1 MIGLPG
7 YENER
12 NGFQNNNQK
21 TEWAD
26 KMKIK
31 VAKNKGHLEVK
42 RFVSDQG
49 KNQYLLI
56 SANEAAVIDV
66 SDAVDEVIKRLEET
80 GFTLKYVLVSHAHQ
94 SHVAALPLLKEKFA
108 ATFCL
113 HEYEYQHLK
122 ETDVA
127 TEPDQILQ
135 DNDTL
140 QLGDIEIKILLT
152 AGHTKGSVC
161 FWVKTAKALF
171 SGSTLLKKD
180 YGRIWGPSSMSLML
194 FSLKRLGSII
204 PAETTIYTGSGEL
217 TKMENEGWIQ
227 RLRSA

>member
-1 MIGLPG
+1 M
-7 YENER
+7 
-12 NGFQNNNQK
+12 
-21 TEWAD
+21 
-26 KMKIK
+26 
-31 VAKNKGHLEVK
+31 AKNKGHLEVK

-56 SANEAAVIDV
+56 SGNEAAVIDV
-66 SDAVDEVIKRLEET
+66 SDAVDEVGKLLEEM
-80 GFTLKYVLVSHAHQ
+80 GLALKYVLVSHAHQ
-94 SHVAALPLLKEKFA
+94 SHVAALPLLKEKFG

-135 DNDTL
+135 DNDIL
-140 QLGDIEIKILLT
+140 QLGDIEIKIMLT

-161 FWVKTAKALF
+161 FWVKAAKALF

-194 FSLKRLGSII
+194 FSLKRLGSTI

-217 TKMENEGWIQ
+217 SKMANEGWIQ
-227 RLRSA
+227 CMRSA

>member
-1 MIGLPG
+1 M
-7 YENER
+7 
-12 NGFQNNNQK
+12 
-21 TEWAD
+21 
-26 KMKIK
+26 
-31 VAKNKGHLEVK
+31 AKNKGHLEVK
-42 RFVSDQG
+42 RFVSGQG

-56 SANEAAVIDV
+56 SGNEAAVIDM
-66 SDAVDEVIKRLEET
+66 SDAVEDAGKHLDEMGL
-80 GFTLKYVLVSHAHQ
+80 TLKYILVSHAHQ
-94 SHVAALPLLKEKFA
+94 SHVDALPLLKERFG

-135 DNDTL
+135 DNDIL

-171 SGSTLLKKD
+171 SGSTLLKKG
-180 YGRIWGPSSMSLML
+180 YGQIWGPSSMSLMH
-194 FSLKRLGSII
+194 FSMKRLGSTI
-204 PAETTIYTGSGEL
+204 PTETTIYTGSGEL
-217 TKMENEGWIQ
+217 SKMANEGWIHCM
-227 RLRSA
+227 RSA

>member
-1 MIGLPG
+1 M
-7 YENER
+7 
-12 NGFQNNNQK
+12 
-21 TEWAD
+21 
-26 KMKIK
+26 
-31 VAKNKGHLEVK
+31 AKNKGHLEVK

-56 SANEAAVIDV
+56 SGNEAAVIDV
-66 SDAVDEVIKRLEET
+66 SDAVDEVSKHLEKM
-80 GFTLKYVLVSHAHQ
+80 GLTLKYVLVSHAHQ
-94 SHVAALPLLKEKFA
+94 SHVAALPLLKEKFG

-135 DNDTL
+135 DNDIL

-161 FWVKTAKALF
+161 FWVKAAKALF

-180 YGRIWGPSSMSLML
+180 HGRIWGPSSMSLML
-194 FSLKRLGSII
+194 FSLKRLGSTI

-217 TKMENEGWIQ
+217 SKMANEGWIQ
-227 RLRSA
+227 CLRSA

>member
-1 MIGLPG
+1 M
-7 YENER
+7 
-12 NGFQNNNQK
+12 
-21 TEWAD
+21 
-26 KMKIK
+26 
-31 VAKNKGHLEVK
+31 AKNKGHLEVK
-42 RFVSDQG
+42 RFISNQG

-56 SANEAAVIDV
+56 SGNEAAVIDV
-66 SDAVDEVIKRLEET
+66 SDAVYEVGKLLEEM
-80 GFTLKYVLVSHAHQ
+80 GLALKYVLVSHAHQ
-94 SHVAALPLLKEKFA
+94 SHVAALPLLKEKFG

-135 DNDTL
+135 DNDIL
-140 QLGDIEIKILLT
+140 QLGDIEIKIMLT

-161 FWVKTAKALF
+161 FWIKAAKALF

-194 FSLKRLGSII
+194 FSLKRLGSTI

-217 TKMENEGWIQ
+217 SKMANEGWIQ
-227 RLRSA
+227 CMRSA

>member
-1 MIGLPG
+1 M
-7 YENER
+7 
-12 NGFQNNNQK
+12 
-21 TEWAD
+21 
-26 KMKIK
+26 
-31 VAKNKGHLEVK
+31 AKNKGHLEVK

-56 SANEAAVIDV
+56 SGNEAAVIDV
-66 SDAVDEVIKRLEET
+66 SDAVDEVSKLLEEM
-80 GFTLKYVLVSHAHQ
+80 GLTLKYVLVSHAHQ
-94 SHVAALPLLKEKFA
+94 SHVAALPPLKEKFG

-135 DNDTL
+135 DNDIL

-171 SGSTLLKKD
+171 SGSTLLKKG
-180 YGRIWGPSSMSLML
+180 YGQIWGPSSMSLMH
-194 FSLKRLGSII
+194 FSMKRLGSII

-217 TKMENEGWIQ
+217 SKMANEGWIHCM
-227 RLRSA
+227 RSA

>member
-1 MIGLPG
+1 M
-7 YENER
+7 
-12 NGFQNNNQK
+12 
-21 TEWAD
+21 
-26 KMKIK
+26 
-31 VAKNKGHLEVK
+31 AKNKGHLEVK
-42 RFVSDQG
+42 RFVSGQG

-56 SANEAAVIDV
+56 SGNEAAVIDM
-66 SDAVDEVIKRLEET
+66 SDAVEDAGKHLDEMGL
-80 GFTLKYVLVSHAHQ
+80 TLKYILVSHAHQ
-94 SHVAALPLLKEKFA
+94 SHVDALPLLKERFG

-135 DNDTL
+135 DNDIL

-171 SGSTLLKKD
+171 SGSTLLKKG
-180 YGRIWGPSSMSLML
+180 YGRIWGPSSMSLMH
-194 FSLKRLGSII
+194 FSMKRLGSTI

-217 TKMENEGWIQ
+217 SKMANEGWIHCM
-227 RLRSA
+227 RSA

>member
-1 MIGLPG
+1 M
-7 YENER
+7 
-12 NGFQNNNQK
+12 
-21 TEWAD
+21 
-26 KMKIK
+26 
-31 VAKNKGHLEVK
+31 AKNKGHLEVR

-56 SANEAAVIDV
+56 SGNEAAVIDV
-66 SDAVDEVIKRLEET
+66 SDAVAEVSKLLEEM
-80 GFTLKYVLVSHAHQ
+80 GLTLKYVLVSHAHP
-94 SHVAALPLLKEKFA
+94 SHVTALPLLKEKFG

-135 DNDTL
+135 DNDIL

-161 FWVKTAKALF
+161 FWVKAAKALF
-171 SGSTLLKKD
+171 SGSTLLKKS
-180 YGRIWGPSSMSLML
+180 YGQIWGPSSMSLMH
-194 FSLKRLGSII
+194 FSMKRLGSTI

-217 TKMENEGWIQ
+217 TKMTNEGWIHCM
-227 RLRSA
+227 RSA

>member
-1 MIGLPG
+1 M
-7 YENER
+7 
-12 NGFQNNNQK
+12 
-21 TEWAD
+21 
-26 KMKIK
+26 
-31 VAKNKGHLEVK
+31 AKNKGHLEVK
-42 RFVSDQG
+42 RFVSDHG

-56 SANEAAVIDV
+56 SGNEAAVIDV
-66 SDAVDEVIKRLEET
+66 SDAVNEVGKLLEEM
-80 GFTLKYVLVSHAHQ
+80 GLALKYVLVSHAHQ
-94 SHVAALPLLKEKFA
+94 SHVAALPLLKEKFG

-135 DNDTL
+135 DNDIL
-140 QLGDIEIKILLT
+140 QRGDIEIKIMLT

-161 FWVKTAKALF
+161 FWVKAAKALF

-194 FSLKRLGSII
+194 FSLKRLGSTI

-217 TKMENEGWIQ
+217 SKMANEGWIQ
-227 RLRSA
+227 CMRSA